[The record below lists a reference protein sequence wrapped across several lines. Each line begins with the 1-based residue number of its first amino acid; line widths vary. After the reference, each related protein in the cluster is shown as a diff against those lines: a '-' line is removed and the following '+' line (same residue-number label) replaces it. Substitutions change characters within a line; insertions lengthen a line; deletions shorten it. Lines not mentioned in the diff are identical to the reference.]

1 MRPEFR
7 ELLLL
12 GQLPP
17 EDDLDEDEASRFVIA
32 LDGLQSAPTA
42 EEAVALVSILPP
54 DDSTS
59 LGLAW
64 SVLHAIEAAPEWP
77 IWSALDDRNWWVT
90 LLRRRCE
97 RAGLARPAP
106 STE

>member
-1 MRPEFR
+1 MREDFR
-7 ELLLL
+7 QLLRL
-12 GQLPP
+12 GQLPA
-17 EDDLDEDEASRFVIA
+17 EEGLDEEEACRFVDAIDA
-32 LDGLQSAPTA
+32 LQSAPTA
-42 EEAVALVSILPP
+42 EEAVALVSVLPP

-90 LLRRRCE
+90 LLRKRCE
-97 RAGLARPAP
+97 RAGLAPPTAP
-106 STE
+106 PE

>member
-7 ELLLL
+7 ELLRL
-12 GQLPP
+12 GQLPSD
-17 EDDLDEDEASRFVIA
+17 DDLSDDEASRFVNA
-32 LDGLQSAPTA
+32 LDGLPSAPAA
-42 EEAVALVSILPP
+42 EEAVALVSMLPS

-90 LLRRRCE
+90 LLRKRCE
-97 RAGLARPAP
+97 RTGLARPAP
-106 STE
+106 ATE